1 MDRVCMKSKTT
12 LAMHLTA
19 DQMEI
24 LVQIVIDESGFGQ
37 TRSQFNNNMLMMF
50 EDVAGLETLSAKQSN
65 RILNRLWSM
74 YQHRRN
80 TESRI

>member
-1 MDRVCMKSKTT
+1 MKSKTK
-12 LAMHLTA
+12 LDMHLTD
-19 DQMEI
+19 DQMEM

-37 TRSQFNNNMLMMF
+37 TRRQFNNNMQMMF

-65 RILNRLWSM
+65 RILNTLWSR

-80 TESRI
+80 TESDL

>member
-1 MDRVCMKSKTT
+1 MKSKKPLDTN
-12 LAMHLTA
+12 LTA
-19 DQMEI
+19 DQMAM

-37 TRSQFNNNMLMMF
+37 TRSQFNNNMLMLF

-65 RILNRLWSM
+65 RILNTLWSM

-80 TESRI
+80 MESDL